1 MNEPLSTPS
10 IAAAAVKRLVAA
22 TFVAA
27 AIFAAGTMQ
36 AAPRGGGSAENDA
49 AQNAR
54 DAADAPG
61 LQKLIQSAAADAAK
75 SPGAEA
81 QLRIALYNHWLGEVA
96 DDLKD
101 KNLEK
106 SAALAGRAAAELGV
120 AAAPDSPRAHALLG
134 LLLGDCIPHTSM
146 GGMRLGPR
154 AQKEFDKALE
164 LDPLSADAYIG
175 EGIGRLMTPS
185 TFGGSAAKALEL
197 FGKAAEIDPSSDTAH
212 VWLAQAHQKLGERDR
227 ALEEINRALALN
239 SNRRW
244 SQMVK
249 AQVEKMR

>member
-1 MNEPLSTPS
+1 MSRPRSSRPVGAATVKRLLAATF
-10 IAAAAVKRLVAA
+10 AAAVVL
-22 TFVAA
+22 
-27 AIFAAGTMQ
+27 AAGMTQ
-36 AAPRGGGSAENDA
+36 AAGYGRDSAENDA
-49 AQNAR
+49 AQKAR
-54 DAADAPG
+54 DAADAPA
-61 LQKLIQSAAADAAK
+61 LQKLIQSAAGDAAK

-81 QLRIALYNHWLGEVA
+81 QLRIALYNHWLVEVA
-96 DDLKD
+96 GDLKD
-101 KNLEK
+101 KSLEK
-106 SAALAGRAAAELGV
+106 SAAFAGRAAAELGV
-120 AAAPDSPRAHALLG
+120 SAAPDSPRAHALLG

-175 EGIGRLMTPS
+175 AGIGKLMTPS
-185 TFGGSAAKALEL
+185 TFGGSAAKAVEL
-197 FGKAAEIDPSSDTAH
+197 FGKAVEIDPSSDTAH

-249 AQVEKMR
+249 AQIEKMR